1 MKKIDKMLR
10 QFADLCLFD
19 KFLLLAPLVVWFS
32 YQPNIYLGHSSA
44 MNIELSLVLIYVAV
58 LAVTALPLISSNYK
72 KLLQC
77 NLVRI
82 TGLFILWSFMSIVWS
97 NNLSRA
103 ILTTGVGAA
112 LFTVLLGILSTD
124 VKKLTPILK
133 NTYIASA
140 AFMSVLAI
148 IQVAYGAWF
157 DWGLCRGCL
166 AAGFGFVR
174 PSVFAIEPQFFG
186 SLLLAPILILAA
198 RFLRKT
204 VTKTDVILLCIMVTA
219 MYLTLSRGAIFSL
232 VIAIACLMFLY
243 RNSLIKKSRLVF
255 LPLVVLA
262 GFGVG
267 MVWHGIFT
275 EINPRVSDGFY
286 DSVSKSVNQL
296 TLGKVNLPKLT
307 ASGDSQ
313 AASPLAAAVKTTNHP
328 KAHFSGY
335 VETSTSERTS
345 MLNLALQ
352 TWSKDWTTMLFGTGI
367 GSSGRA
373 IQQYTHKL
381 ATEAEITQNQYIEI
395 LLENGLI
402 GAVLCLMAVVIYL
415 YDTRRDKLTWAI
427 LIAFALQWNFFS
439 GLPNALH
446 IYLVLA
452 VIFAAVKIHPDTLKR
467 PVKTSA

>member
-19 KFLLLAPLVVWFS
+19 KLLLLAPLVVWFS

-58 LAVTALPLISSNYK
+58 LAVFALPLIVSNYQ
-72 KLLQC
+72 KLLRC

-82 TGLFILWSFMSIVWS
+82 VGLFILWSFMSIIWS
-97 NNLSRA
+97 SNLSRA
-103 ILTTGVGAA
+103 ILTAGVSAA
-112 LFTVLLGILSTD
+112 LFTVLLGVLSTD

-133 NTYIASA
+133 NTYIVSA
-140 AFMSVLAI
+140 VFMGVLAI

-186 SLLLAPILILAA
+186 SLLLAPILILSAK
-198 RFLRKT
+198 FLRKT

-262 GFGVG
+262 GFGAG

-275 EINPRVSDGFY
+275 EVNPRVSDGFY

-296 TLGKVNLPKLT
+296 TLGKINLPKLT
-307 ASGDSQ
+307 ASSVSQ
-313 AASPLAAAVKTTNHP
+313 AASPSTASVETNHP

-335 VETSTSERTS
+335 VETSTNERTS

-402 GAVLCLMAVVIYL
+402 GAVLCLMAMVVYL
-415 YDTRRDKLTWAI
+415 HDTRRDKLAWAI

-452 VIFAAVKIHPDTLKR
+452 VIFAAVKIHPDALKR

>member
-58 LAVTALPLISSNYK
+58 LAVTALPLIFSNYK

-82 TGLFILWSFMSIVWS
+82 AGLFILWSFISIIWS
-97 NNLSRA
+97 NNLSRS

-112 LFTVLLGILSTD
+112 LFTVLLGVLSTD

-198 RFLRKT
+198 KFLRKT

-262 GFGVG
+262 GFGAG
-267 MVWHGIFT
+267 MMWHGIFT

-296 TLGKVNLPKLT
+296 TLGKVNLPKLAASSASQATSPST
-307 ASGDSQ
+307 AS
-313 AASPLAAAVKTTNHP
+313 VETNHP

-335 VETSTSERTS
+335 VETSTNERTS

-352 TWSKDWTTMLFGTGI
+352 TWSKDWVTMMFGTGI

-402 GAVLCLMAVVIYL
+402 GAVLCLVAVVIYL
-415 YDTRRDKLTWAI
+415 YDTRRDKLAWAI

-452 VIFAAVKIHPDTLKR
+452 VIFAAVKIHPDALKR

>member
-1 MKKIDKMLR
+1 MQKTDKMLR
-10 QFADLCLFD
+10 QLANLCLFD

-58 LAVTALPLISSNYK
+58 LAVTALPLIFSNYK

-82 TGLFILWSFMSIVWS
+82 AGLFILWSFMSIVWS

-103 ILTTGVGAA
+103 ILTAGVGAA
-112 LFTVLLGILSTD
+112 LFTVLLGVLSTD

-148 IQVAYGAWF
+148 IQVAYGAWL

-198 RFLRKT
+198 KFLRKT

-243 RNSLIKKSRLVF
+243 RNSLIKKSRLAF

-262 GFGVG
+262 GFGAG

-286 DSVSKSVNQL
+286 DSISKSVNQL
-296 TLGKVNLPKLT
+296 TLGKVNLPKLA

-313 AASPLAAAVKTTNHP
+313 AASPSTASVETNHP

-352 TWSKDWTTMLFGTGI
+352 TWSKNWTTILFGTGI

-381 ATEAEITQNQYIEI
+381 ATEAEITQNQYIEV

-402 GAVLCLMAVVIYL
+402 GAVLCLMAVVVYL
-415 YDTRRDKLTWAI
+415 YDTRRDKLAWAI

-446 IYLVLA
+446 IYLFLA
-452 VIFAAVKIHPDTLKR
+452 VIFAAKPQPDVLKR

>member
-19 KFLLLAPLVVWFS
+19 KLLLLAPLVVWFS
-32 YQPNIYLGHSSA
+32 YQPNIYLGYSSA

-103 ILTTGVGAA
+103 ILTTGVSAA
-112 LFTVLLGILSTD
+112 LFTVLLGVLSTD
-124 VKKLTPILK
+124 LKKLTPILK

-148 IQVAYGAWF
+148 IQVAYGAWL

-186 SLLLAPILILAA
+186 SLLLVPILILAA
-198 RFLRKT
+198 KFLRKT

-243 RNSLIKKSRLVF
+243 RNSLIKKSRLAF

-307 ASGDSQ
+307 ASSASQ
-313 AASPLAAAVKTTNHP
+313 AASPSTASVETNHP

-352 TWSKDWTTMLFGTGI
+352 TWRKDWITALFGTGT

-373 IQQYTHKL
+373 IQQHTHKL
-381 ATEAEITQNQYIEI
+381 ATEAEITQNQYVEV

-402 GAVLCLMAVVIYL
+402 GAVLCLMAVVVYL
-415 YDTRRDKLTWAI
+415 YDTRRDKLAWAT

-452 VIFAAVKIHPDTLKR
+452 VIFAAVKTHPDALKR

>member
-1 MKKIDKMLR
+1 MKKVDKMLR

-58 LAVTALPLISSNYK
+58 LAVTALPLIFSNYK

-82 TGLFILWSFMSIVWS
+82 AGLFILWSFMSIVWS

-112 LFTVLLGILSTD
+112 LFTVLLGVLSTD
-124 VKKLTPILK
+124 IKKLTPILK

-186 SLLLAPILILAA
+186 SLLLAPILILSAK
-198 RFLRKT
+198 FLRKT

-262 GFGVG
+262 GFGAG

-275 EINPRVSDGFY
+275 EVNPRVSDGFY

-296 TLGKVNLPKLT
+296 TLGKVNLPKLA
-307 ASGDSQ
+307 ASSALQ
-313 AASPLAAAVKTTNHP
+313 AASPPPASIETNHP
-328 KAHFSGY
+328 KAQFTGY

-352 TWSKDWTTMLFGTGI
+352 TWRKDWITALFGTGT
-367 GSSGRA
+367 GSTGRA

-402 GAVLCLMAVVIYL
+402 GAVLCLMAMVVYL
-415 YDTRRDKLTWAI
+415 YDTRRDKLAWVI

-452 VIFAAVKIHPDTLKR
+452 VIFAAVKIHPDALKR

>member
-1 MKKIDKMLR
+1 MQKTDKMLR
-10 QFADLCLFD
+10 QLANLCLFD

-58 LAVTALPLISSNYK
+58 LAVFALPLIFSNYQ
-72 KLLQC
+72 KLLRC

-82 TGLFILWSFMSIVWS
+82 VGLFILWSFMSIIWS
-97 NNLSRA
+97 SNLSRA
-103 ILTTGVGAA
+103 ILTAGVSAA
-112 LFTVLLGILSTD
+112 LFTVLLGVLSTD
-124 VKKLTPILK
+124 LKKLTPILK

-148 IQVAYGAWF
+148 IQVAYGAWL

-186 SLLLAPILILAA
+186 SLLLVPILILAA
-198 RFLRKT
+198 KFLRKT

-243 RNSLIKKSRLVF
+243 RNSLIKKSRLAF

-307 ASGDSQ
+307 ASSASQ
-313 AASPLAAAVKTTNHP
+313 AASPSTASVETNHP

-352 TWSKDWTTMLFGTGI
+352 TWRKDWITALFGTGT

-373 IQQYTHKL
+373 IQQHTHKL

>member
-1 MKKIDKMLR
+1 MKKTDKMLQ
-10 QFADLCLFD
+10 QFTNLCLFD

-58 LAVTALPLISSNYK
+58 LAVFALPLIFSNYQ
-72 KLLQC
+72 KLLRC

-82 TGLFILWSFMSIVWS
+82 VGLFILWSFISIIWS
-97 NNLSRA
+97 SNLSRA
-103 ILTTGVGAA
+103 ILTAGVGAA
-112 LFTVLLGILSTD
+112 LFVVLLGVLSTD
-124 VKKLTPILK
+124 LKKLTPILK
-133 NTYIASA
+133 NTYITSA
-140 AFMSVLAI
+140 AFMSILAI

-186 SLLLAPILILAA
+186 SLLLAPILILSAK
-198 RFLRKT
+198 FLRKT

-219 MYLTLSRGAIFSL
+219 IYLTLSRGAIFSL

-255 LPLVVLA
+255 LPFVVLA
-262 GFGVG
+262 GFGAG
-267 MVWHGIFT
+267 MVLHGIFT
-275 EINPRVSDGFY
+275 EVNPRVSDGFY

-296 TLGKVNLPKLT
+296 TLGKVNLPKLAVSSASQATSPPT
-307 ASGDSQ
+307 AS
-313 AASPLAAAVKTTNHP
+313 VETNHP

-335 VETSTSERTS
+335 VETSTNERTS

-352 TWSKDWTTMLFGTGI
+352 TWRKNWTTMLFGTGI

-402 GAVLCLMAVVIYL
+402 GAVLCLVAVVVYL
-415 YDTRRDKLTWAI
+415 YDTRRDKLAWVI

-452 VIFAAVKIHPDTLKR
+452 VIFAAVKIHPDALKR

>member
-19 KFLLLAPLVVWFS
+19 KLLLLAPLVVWFS

-58 LAVTALPLISSNYK
+58 LAVFALPLIVSNYQ
-72 KLLQC
+72 KLLRC

-82 TGLFILWSFMSIVWS
+82 VGLFILWSFMSIIWS
-97 NNLSRA
+97 SNLSRA
-103 ILTTGVGAA
+103 ILTAGVSAA
-112 LFTVLLGILSTD
+112 LFTVLLGVLSTD
-124 VKKLTPILK
+124 LKKLTPILK
-133 NTYIASA
+133 NTYIVSA
-140 AFMSVLAI
+140 VFMGVLAI

-186 SLLLAPILILAA
+186 SLLLAPILILSAK
-198 RFLRKT
+198 FLRKT

-232 VIAIACLMFLY
+232 VIAAVCLMIFY
-243 RNSLIKKSRLVF
+243 RNSLAEKSRLAF

-296 TLGKVNLPKLT
+296 TLGKINLPKLT
-307 ASGDSQ
+307 ASSASQ
-313 AASPLAAAVKTTNHP
+313 AASPSTASVETNHP

-335 VETSTSERTS
+335 VETSTNERTS

-402 GAVLCLMAVVIYL
+402 GAVLCLMAMVVYL
-415 YDTRRDKLTWAI
+415 YDTRRGKLAWAI

-452 VIFAAVKIHPDTLKR
+452 VIFAAVKIHPDALKR

>member
-19 KFLLLAPLVVWFS
+19 KLLLLAPLVVWFS
-32 YQPNIYLGHSSA
+32 YQPNIYLGRSSA

-58 LAVTALPLISSNYK
+58 LAVTALPLIFSNYK

-82 TGLFILWSFMSIVWS
+82 TGLFILWSFISIIWS
-97 NNLSRA
+97 NNLSRS

-112 LFTVLLGILSTD
+112 LFTVLLGVLSTD

-186 SLLLAPILILAA
+186 SLLLAPILILSAK
-198 RFLRKT
+198 FLQKT

-232 VIAIACLMFLY
+232 VIAVACLMFLY
-243 RNSLIKKSRLVF
+243 RNSLIKKSRLAF

-296 TLGKVNLPKLT
+296 TLGKINLPKLT
-307 ASGDSQ
+307 ASSASQ
-313 AASPLAAAVKTTNHP
+313 AASPSTASVETNHP
-328 KAHFSGY
+328 KAQFNGY

-352 TWSKDWTTMLFGTGI
+352 TWRKDWITALFGTGT
-367 GSSGRA
+367 GSTGRA
-373 IQQYTHKL
+373 IQQHTHKL

-402 GAVLCLMAVVIYL
+402 GAVLCLMAMVVYL
-415 YDTRRDKLTWAI
+415 YDTRRDKLAWAT

-452 VIFAAVKIHPDTLKR
+452 VIFAAVKTHPDALKR

>member
-10 QFADLCLFD
+10 QLANLCLFD

-58 LAVTALPLISSNYK
+58 LAVFALPLIFSNYQ
-72 KLLQC
+72 KLLRC

-82 TGLFILWSFMSIVWS
+82 VGLFILWSFMSIIWS
-97 NNLSRA
+97 SNLSRA
-103 ILTTGVGAA
+103 ILTAGVSAA

-148 IQVAYGAWF
+148 IQVAYGAWL

-186 SLLLAPILILAA
+186 SLLLVPILILAA
-198 RFLRKT
+198 KFLRKT

-243 RNSLIKKSRLVF
+243 RNSLIKKSRLAF

-307 ASGDSQ
+307 ASSASQ
-313 AASPLAAAVKTTNHP
+313 AASPSTASVETNHP

-352 TWSKDWTTMLFGTGI
+352 TWRKDWITALFGTGT

-373 IQQYTHKL
+373 IQQHTHKL
-381 ATEAEITQNQYIEI
+381 ATEAEITQNQYVEV

-402 GAVLCLMAVVIYL
+402 GAVLCLMAVVVYL
-415 YDTRRDKLTWAI
+415 YDTRRDKLAWAT

-452 VIFAAVKIHPDTLKR
+452 VIFAAVKIYPGALKR

>member
-1 MKKIDKMLR
+1 MKKTDKMLR
-10 QFADLCLFD
+10 QLANLCLFD

-58 LAVTALPLISSNYK
+58 LAAIALPLIFSNYQ
-72 KLLQC
+72 KLLRC

-82 TGLFILWSFMSIVWS
+82 AGLFILWSFMSIIWS
-97 NNLSRA
+97 SNLSRA
-103 ILTTGVGAA
+103 ILTAGVSAA
-112 LFTVLLGILSTD
+112 LFTVLLGVLSTD
-124 VKKLTPILK
+124 LKKLTPILK

-148 IQVAYGAWF
+148 IQVAYGAWL

-186 SLLLAPILILAA
+186 SLLLVPILILAA
-198 RFLRKT
+198 KFLRKT

-262 GFGVG
+262 GFGAG
-267 MVWHGIFT
+267 MMWHGIFT

-296 TLGKVNLPKLT
+296 TLGKVNLPKLAASSVSQATSPST
-307 ASGDSQ
+307 AS
-313 AASPLAAAVKTTNHP
+313 VETNHP

-335 VETSTSERTS
+335 VETSTNERTS

-352 TWSKDWTTMLFGTGI
+352 TWSKDWVTMMFGTGI

-402 GAVLCLMAVVIYL
+402 GAVLCLVAVVIYL
-415 YDTRRDKLTWAI
+415 YDTRRDKLAWAI

-452 VIFAAVKIHPDTLKR
+452 VIFAAVKIHPDALKR

>member
-1 MKKIDKMLR
+1 MKKVDKMLR

-58 LAVTALPLISSNYK
+58 LAVTALPLIFSNYK

-82 TGLFILWSFMSIVWS
+82 AGLFILWSFMSIVWS

-124 VKKLTPILK
+124 IKKLTPILK

-186 SLLLAPILILAA
+186 SLLLAPILILSAK
-198 RFLRKT
+198 FLRKT

-262 GFGVG
+262 GFGAG

-275 EINPRVSDGFY
+275 EVNPRVSDGFY

-296 TLGKVNLPKLT
+296 TLGKVNLPKLA
-307 ASGDSQ
+307 ASSALQ
-313 AASPLAAAVKTTNHP
+313 AASPPPASIETNHP
-328 KAHFSGY
+328 KAQFTGY

-352 TWSKDWTTMLFGTGI
+352 TWRKDWITALFGTGT
-367 GSSGRA
+367 GSTGRA

-402 GAVLCLMAVVIYL
+402 GAVLCLMAMVVYL
-415 YDTRRDKLTWAI
+415 YDTRRDKLAWVI

-452 VIFAAVKIHPDTLKR
+452 VIFAAVKIHPDALKR

>member
-1 MKKIDKMLR
+1 MKKTDKMLR
-10 QFADLCLFD
+10 QLANLCLFD

-58 LAVTALPLISSNYK
+58 LAVTALPLIFSNYK

-82 TGLFILWSFMSIVWS
+82 AGLFILWSFISIVWS

-103 ILTTGVGAA
+103 ILTTGVGTA
-112 LFTVLLGILSTD
+112 LFTVLLGVLSTD
-124 VKKLTPILK
+124 IKKLTPILK

-186 SLLLAPILILAA
+186 SLLLAPILILSAK
-198 RFLRKT
+198 FLRKT

-255 LPLVVLA
+255 LPFVVLA
-262 GFGVG
+262 GFGAG

-296 TLGKVNLPKLT
+296 TLGKINLPKLT
-307 ASGDSQ
+307 ASSASQ
-313 AASPLAAAVKTTNHP
+313 AASPSTASVETNHP

-352 TWSKDWTTMLFGTGI
+352 TWRKDWITALFGTGT

-373 IQQYTHKL
+373 IQQHTHKL
-381 ATEAEITQNQYIEI
+381 ATEAEITQNQYVEV

-402 GAVLCLMAVVIYL
+402 GAVLCLMAVVVYL
-415 YDTRRDKLTWAI
+415 YDTRRDKLAWAT

-452 VIFAAVKIHPDTLKR
+452 VIFAAVKTHPDALKR